1 MLADELTALGI
12 TVNCAPVLDVP
23 SPGAHAVIG
32 DRAHGATPERV
43 ALLGRA
49 VCAGLLAGGVL
60 PVIKHIPGH
69 GRAGVDSHAALPVVD
84 ADRVTLKRT
93 DFAPFCA
100 LSTMPWAM
108 TAHVV
113 YTALDPDRPATT
125 SAQVIGEVVRGW
137 IGFSGLLISDDL
149 CMNALS
155 GSMAERAEATL
166 SAGVDIVLHC
176 NGNSA
181 EMEAVAAVSPPLVPQ
196 ARDRLRHGEAMRTAG
211 LVDRR
216 SSDRGSASGNAPRKT
231 GDMNASEIMSQ
242 LSVWVLPVLFAVTF
256 HEAAHGWVAWR
267 LGDNTAYSLGRV
279 SFNPLRH
286 IDPFGTVV
294 LPAMLLLLSGGRFMF
309 GFAKPV
315 PVNFN
320 RLNRPRRDMVL
331 VAAAGPGI
339 NFTMAFAAAFLI
351 VPLASVP
358 GTFGIWLGENLLNM
372 VWINILLAI
381 FNLLPLP
388 PLDGGRIAV
397 GVLPNAL
404 ALPLQRLERFGIFIV
419 LALVFVVPWIG
430 AKLGLDLNVFGWI
443 VVAPSMAVADAFLRL
458 AGVQ

>member
-1 MLADELTALGI
+1 MNTA
-12 TVNCAPVLDVP
+12 
-23 SPGAHAVIG
+23 
-32 DRAHGATPERV
+32 
-43 ALLGRA
+43 
-49 VCAGLLAGGVL
+49 
-60 PVIKHIPGH
+60 
-69 GRAGVDSHAALPVVD
+69 
-84 ADRVTLKRT
+84 
-93 DFAPFCA
+93 
-100 LSTMPWAM
+100 
-108 TAHVV
+108 
-113 YTALDPDRPATT
+113 
-125 SAQVIGEVVRGW
+125 
-137 IGFSGLLISDDL
+137 
-149 CMNALS
+149 
-155 GSMAERAEATL
+155 
-166 SAGVDIVLHC
+166 
-176 NGNSA
+176 
-181 EMEAVAAVSPPLVPQ
+181 
-196 ARDRLRHGEAMRTAG
+196 
-211 LVDRR
+211 
-216 SSDRGSASGNAPRKT
+216 
-231 GDMNASEIMSQ
+231 EIMSQ

-320 RLNRPRRDMVL
+320 RLKRPRRDMVL

-339 NFTMAFAAAFLI
+339 NFSMALAAAFLI
-351 VPLASVP
+351 MPLAAVP
-358 GTFGIWLGENLLNM
+358 GTFGTWLGENLLNM

>member
-1 MLADELTALGI
+1 MNTAELL
-12 TVNCAPVLDVP
+12 
-23 SPGAHAVIG
+23 
-32 DRAHGATPERV
+32 
-43 ALLGRA
+43 
-49 VCAGLLAGGVL
+49 
-60 PVIKHIPGH
+60 
-69 GRAGVDSHAALPVVD
+69 
-84 ADRVTLKRT
+84 
-93 DFAPFCA
+93 
-100 LSTMPWAM
+100 
-108 TAHVV
+108 
-113 YTALDPDRPATT
+113 
-125 SAQVIGEVVRGW
+125 
-137 IGFSGLLISDDL
+137 
-149 CMNALS
+149 
-155 GSMAERAEATL
+155 
-166 SAGVDIVLHC
+166 
-176 NGNSA
+176 
-181 EMEAVAAVSPPLVPQ
+181 
-196 ARDRLRHGEAMRTAG
+196 
-211 LVDRR
+211 
-216 SSDRGSASGNAPRKT
+216 
-231 GDMNASEIMSQ
+231 SQ

-267 LGDNTAYSLGRV
+267 LGDNTAFSVGRV

-320 RLNRPRRDMVL
+320 RLGHPRRDMVL

-339 NFTMAFAAAFLI
+339 NFAMALVAAFLI
-351 VPLASVP
+351 MPLASVP
-358 GTFGIWLGENLLNM
+358 GAFGTWLGANLLNM

-419 LALVFVVPWIG
+419 LAVVFIVPWIG
-430 AKLGLDLNVFGWI
+430 GKLGLDLNIFGWI
-443 VVAPSMAVADAFLRL
+443 VVAPSMAVADAFLRA